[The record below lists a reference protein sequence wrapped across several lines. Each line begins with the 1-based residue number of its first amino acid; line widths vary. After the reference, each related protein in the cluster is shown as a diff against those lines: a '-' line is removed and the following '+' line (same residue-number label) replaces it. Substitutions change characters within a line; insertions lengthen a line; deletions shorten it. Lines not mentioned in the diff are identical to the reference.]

1 MGKRVGF
8 AAGVAVVLTVAV
20 LLCLRFLGSEQG
32 TTAGEMGVSFDVDP
46 DISGNTASSIGP
58 GGIEDCLRV
67 DVAPGSFGDG
77 VADVTIDVVVQ
88 GDTLAPVAYDAW
100 LIYEPT
106 KVDPV
111 TWDDRIK
118 LPGAA
123 PMTVKSPPQ
132 LNAGVLYMSG
142 GPGTPGDGTLVR
154 INLDVISAGVAS
166 FSLDYGAYRSA
177 AGIHPSSTGTGLLA
191 INEDCPRGGQGAEG
205 GAVREDESSEGAEA
219 QQVRWGNVT
228 VTVPSDSDLHYGRL
242 GSAPQAV
249 AQGIMGPMLLLGMDE
264 SLLII
269 DAQTGRV
276 VYDDVLP
283 AERAAFDA
291 VLATV
296 EVVEAEVATD
306 PGAPWPYGSTPPDTP
321 RQGYGAR
328 SGLGPAISY
337 LPPDP
342 RAGINAGIMEVDAA
356 GPGPPWSG
364 PWIIVVNG
372 RSKMWVTW
380 YGVVVISGGGELTLD
395 EFAEADPSLLTGIHP
410 DDREA
415 FQRFARAIEIRPWP
429 TPTAAPEQQ
438 AP

>member
-1 MGKRVGF
+1 
-8 AAGVAVVLTVAV
+8 
-20 LLCLRFLGSEQG
+20 
-32 TTAGEMGVSFDVDP
+32 MGVSFDVDP

-58 GGIEDCLRV
+58 GGVEDCLRV

-191 INEDCPRGGQGAEG
+191 INEDCPRGGAGAGATPEEG
-205 GAVREDESSEGAEA
+205 PTEEAEP
-219 QQVRWGNVT
+219 T
-228 VTVPSDSDLHYGRL
+228 PD
-242 GSAPQAV
+242 
-249 AQGIMGPMLLLGMDE
+249 LLLE
-264 SLLII
+264 W
-269 DAQTGRV
+269 
-276 VYDDVLP
+276 
-283 AERAAFDA
+283 ERARQ
-291 VLATV
+291 
-296 EVVEAEVATD
+296 EEAAKPTFE
-306 PGAPWPYGSTPPDTP
+306 G
-321 RQGYGAR
+321 
-328 SGLGPAISY
+328 
-337 LPPDP
+337 
-342 RAGINAGIMEVDAA
+342 
-356 GPGPPWSG
+356 
-364 PWIIVVNG
+364 VVNG
-372 RSKMWVTW
+372 IRL
-380 YGVVVISGGGELTLD
+380 YGPD
-395 EFAEADPSLLTGIHP
+395 AEPAV
-410 DDREA
+410 
-415 FQRFARAIEIRPWP
+415 QRKSACTDAKPQDVEQLSMSAVAGTPMDIAP
-429 TPTAAPEQQ
+429 TYLPAGAEEQ
-438 AP
+438 APTWLPLACKGTVAYAERRWVIRDRGAFFFILHYQGEQAVDIDASAGRVSAATVGGKPAVLVKPLTPEGYGYSMVILAEGFGLTVIGADGLPMEETIKIAEGLK